1 MRSRRRSTGGATPIP
16 AADPRRQRGGVGG
29 AAKQVAEHTSS
40 IAKLELEL
48 AGLELKQKVAALGIG
63 IGLGAGAAVF
73 GLLTLGFLF
82 ATIAAAF
89 ATFLSTW
96 LALLVVTGI
105 LLVLSGTLG
114 TLARGRIKK
123 GTPPVPE
130 QAIREAKLT
139 QAALKR

>member
-1 MRSRRRSTGGATPIP
+1 MPTPGTS
-16 AADPRRQRGGVGG
+16 ARESNGGVGG
-29 AAKQVAEHTSS
+29 AAKQVAEHASS

-48 AGLELKQKVAALGIG
+48 AGLELKKKVAALGIG
-63 IGLGAGAAVF
+63 IGLGVGAALL
-73 GLLTLGFLF
+73 GLFMLGFLF
-82 ATIAAAF
+82 ATIAAVF

-96 LALLVVTGI
+96 LALLVVTAI

-114 TLARGRIKK
+114 MLALGRIKK

-139 QAALKR
+139 QEALKR